1 MSKKAATTKF
11 GALLIGNELINL
23 RFTANAVWTT
33 DDAATRMKKK
43 QEVVA
48 KE

>member
-1 MSKKAATTKF
+1 MSKEAGTTKF
-11 GALLIGNELINL
+11 GARDRNGPINF

-48 KE
+48 K